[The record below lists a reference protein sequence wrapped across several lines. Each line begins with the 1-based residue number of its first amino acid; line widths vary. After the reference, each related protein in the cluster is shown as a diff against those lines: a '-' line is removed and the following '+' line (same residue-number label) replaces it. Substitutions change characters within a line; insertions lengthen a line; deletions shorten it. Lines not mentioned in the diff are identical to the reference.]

1 MRVKVLFALLA
12 LGAATPAFAVDKDK
26 DGFYETGEGI
36 RYKKV
41 AFINV
46 KVYDITSYA
55 KELPAS
61 KSKEAMISLD
71 ADKKLAWKMLRT
83 VDAEK
88 IRNALRE
95 AFEKN
100 GFGDKAR
107 IEAFMAPF
115 KSELKEGSFV
125 TISYDAAQKRTTVY
139 VQDGKATVDGAD
151 FMKATWSLWF
161 GNIDQPGLSQKLI
174 DNLK

>member
-1 MRVKVLFALLA
+1 MTMRSKILFALLA
-12 LGAATPAFAVDKDK
+12 LGVATPAFAVDKDK

-55 KELPAS
+55 KALPAS
-61 KSKEAMISLD
+61 TSKDAMISLD
-71 ADKKLAWKMLRT
+71 ADKKLAWRMLRT

-100 GFGDKAR
+100 GFTDKNK
-107 IEAFMAPF
+107 IEA
-115 KSELKEGSFV
+115 L
-125 TISYDAAQKRTTVY
+125 
-139 VQDGKATVDGAD
+139 
-151 FMKATWSLWF
+151 
-161 GNIDQPGLSQKLI
+161 
-174 DNLK
+174 